1 MSTRRDEILRWPLWS
16 WRNFSV
22 TAAAVLLLFAGLGR
36 LVHPVPA
43 AKPHSAPV
51 SASESTTT
59 PFPAPSASSPTPVGT
74 ASSPTTASGGANAST
89 ATDPAATRVAA
100 GFVRAWAQPELD
112 QGSWLAGMRP
122 FVASSLLKT
131 LSSTDP
137 AQVPASTMTGE
148 AKLVHTTA
156 TTEVVDVPTNGGP
169 VAVTLLASTG
179 RWKVTDIEPADQPQA
194 APTPA
199 LTMSGSGS

>member
-1 MSTRRDEILRWPLWS
+1 MSTRRDELLRWPLWS

-36 LVHPVPA
+36 VAHSGPASNVPRAPAPASKGTA
-43 AKPHSAPV
+43 APSL
-51 SASESTTT
+51 
-59 PFPAPSASSPTPVGT
+59 PAPSPAASSDT
-74 ASSPTTASGGANAST
+74 ASSPSAASGRADAAVS
-89 ATDPAATRVAA
+89 TDPAATRVAA
-100 GFVRAWAQPELD
+100 GFVLAWAQPGLD
-112 QGSWLAGMRP
+112 QRAWLGGIRP
-122 FVASSLLKT
+122 FVAPSLLKT

-137 AQVPASTMTGE
+137 AQVPASTVTGE
-148 AKLVHTTA
+148 AKLLRTTV
-156 TTEVVDVPTNGGP
+156 TSEVVEVPTNGGP
-169 VAVTLLASTG
+169 VAVTLHAAGG